1 MKKNNFS
8 EMITSVDVLN
18 TLNGGV
24 TEPHIEFEHH
34 DDRDEIHVFVPGIRK
49 DNIFIEID
57 KNVLTV
63 FYTIFI
69 QSAKLLIPMPRVV
82 YSKEIPY
89 FIKITKISAQAKGE
103 GLVITMPFNRLA
115 DGYYRNIKVDEV

>member
-1 MKKNNFS
+1 
-8 EMITSVDVLN
+8 MITSVDVLN

-24 TEPHIEFEHH
+24 TEPHIEFQHH
-34 DDRDEIHVFVPGIRK
+34 DNRNEIHVFVPGIRR

-69 QSAKLLIPMPRVV
+69 QSGELLVPMPRVV

-89 FIKITKISAQAKGE
+89 FIEITKISAQAKGDR
-103 GLVITMPFNRLA
+103 LVITMPFNRLEN
-115 DGYYRNIKVDEV
+115 GYYRNIKLDEV